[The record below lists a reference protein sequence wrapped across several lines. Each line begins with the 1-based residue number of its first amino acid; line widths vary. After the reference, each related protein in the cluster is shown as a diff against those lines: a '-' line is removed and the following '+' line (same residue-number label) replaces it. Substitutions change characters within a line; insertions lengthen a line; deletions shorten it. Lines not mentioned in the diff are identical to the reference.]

1 MAKAPKNVK
10 YTCTYCGVA
19 EIDKYTPA
27 WLSKDRRCKTCN
39 HNKFKTKEYPEGA
52 GNVFGYE
59 EDEPEKQGASIMS
72 DFFGGL
78 DYDD

>member
-1 MAKAPKNVK
+1 MAKQTRLICRN
-10 YTCTYCGVA
+10 CGTHDDLNGVSSW
-19 EIDKYTPA
+19 ERK
-27 WLSKDRRCKTCN
+27 KVRCKVCD
-39 HNKFKTKEYPEGA
+39 HDKFDSKKVEIKDGRNA
-52 GNVFGYE
+52 FGYE